1 MREAE
6 GDEVMTQKQDAAIA
20 SLVTAPLRDE
30 VYDPTETFYDYPRR
44 PAYLRRLFNR
54 LRRSFA

>member
-1 MREAE
+1 
-6 GDEVMTQKQDAAIA
+6 MTQKQDAAIA